1 MNDRIVH
8 LQEEAVAL
16 LRELIA
22 LPSPSREEDRTA
34 TAIAAFLQRHGVQPM
49 RSGNNVWA
57 RSAPAGSGR
66 PTVLLNS
73 HHDTVRPSTGWT
85 RDPFTPTVEGDVL
98 YGLGSNDA
106 GGPLVTLI
114 AAFLALHERG
124 DRPFDL
130 VLAAT
135 AEEEISG
142 ANGIAALLPELGRID
157 MAIVGEPTGMEMAV
171 AEKGLLVLDCTA
183 HGVPGHAARSEGDN
197 AIMNA
202 LPDIA
207 WFRDFRFPKVSPT
220 LGPVHMN
227 VTMIEA
233 GTQHNVVPDRCRFTV
248 DVRCTDAYTHEE
260 VLDVIRSHVR
270 SDVRPRSLRLRPS
283 AIAPDHP
290 LVRAGQAIGLRTF
303 GSPTLSDQALL
314 PMPSI
319 KLGPGRSERSHTADE
334 FIHPSE
340 VQDGIRRTIALLEHL
355 SP

>member
-8 LQEEAVAL
+8 LQEGAVAL

-34 TAIAAFLQRHGVQPM
+34 AAIATFLERHGVRPA

-57 RSAPAGSGR
+57 CSGPAGSGK

-73 HHDTVRPSTGWT
+73 HHDTVRPVAAWT
-85 RDPFTPTVEGDVL
+85 RDPFIPAVEGDVL

-114 AAFLALHERG
+114 AAFLALHGR
-124 DRPFDL
+124 DDLPFDL

-142 ANGIAALLPELGRID
+142 ANGIEALLPELGRID
-157 MAIVGEPTGMEMAV
+157 MAIVGEPTGMDMAV

-183 HGVPGHAARSEGDN
+183 HGRAGHAARGEGDN
-197 AIMNA
+197 AIMKA

-207 WFRDFRFPKVSPT
+207 WFRDFRFPQVSPT

-227 VTMIEA
+227 VTVIEA

-260 VLDVIRSHVR
+260 VLGIVRAHVR
-270 SDVRPRSLRLRPS
+270 SDVQPRSLRLRPS
-283 AIAPDHP
+283 SIAPDHP
-290 LVRAGQAIGLRTF
+290 LVRAGQAVGLRPF

-334 FIHPSE
+334 FIHISE
-340 VQDGIRRTIALLEHL
+340 VHDGIRRTITLLEHL